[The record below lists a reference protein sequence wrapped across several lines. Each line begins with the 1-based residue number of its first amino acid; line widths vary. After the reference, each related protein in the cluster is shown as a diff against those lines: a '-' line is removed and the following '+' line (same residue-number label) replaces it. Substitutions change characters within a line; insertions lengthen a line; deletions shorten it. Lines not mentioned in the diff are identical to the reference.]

1 MTGRTPATA
10 TTLTAVCACL
20 MTRTLLGCAAQS
32 PTPTPRGDATA
43 IVVEVVA
50 KPKEGAKAHR
60 FARVPVYD
68 AAPQPAPPSGQFEL
82 VDYSALDDVIVWL
95 EPAGATPDA
104 ETTDTAD
111 ADSEANDDGEGD
123 AADDDEAGE
132 GNTAAVPV
140 GPPPPPLTV
149 TIAARVHPDDVR
161 AASVGQELV
170 FRNDGPEVV
179 SLYSVSDDNDF
190 DLPEIPPGGEARYT
204 VRAAGMIEVLAD
216 PSDPPVAVVYAV
228 GSPWVARTRSGG
240 RVVFRDVSPGAYE
253 AVSWH
258 PRLPGS
264 TAPVSLPPGGVT
276 RVALNVGVNVLAA
289 DQP

>member
-1 MTGRTPATA
+1 MTGSRFT
-10 TTLTAVCACL
+10 TTLMAVCACL
-20 MTRTLLGCAAQS
+20 MTQTLVGCAARQS
-32 PTPTPRGDATA
+32 PKPDADAAA

-50 KPKEGAKAHR
+50 KPKEGAKVHSR

-95 EPAGATPDA
+95 EPAGAGDETPSGETAGPSDA
-104 ETTDTAD
+104 VR
-111 ADSEANDDGEGD
+111 DSTGN
-123 AADDDEAGE
+123 AGPV
-132 GNTAAVPV
+132 TVPALS
-140 GPPPPPLTV
+140 PLTV
-149 TIAARVHPDDVR
+149 EITAGIHPDDVR
-161 AASVGQELV
+161 AASVGQEIV
-170 FRNDGPEVV
+170 FRNRGAEAL

-190 DLPEIPPGGEARYT
+190 DLPGIPPGGEARYI

-216 PSDPPVAVVYAV
+216 PSDPPVAMVYAV
-228 GSPWVARTRSGG
+228 DSPWVARTRSGG
-240 RVVFRDVSPGAYE
+240 RVVFNDVIPGSYE

-264 TAPVSLPPGGVT
+264 TAPLTLAPGGVT
-276 RVALNVGVNVLAA
+276 RVALNVGVNVLAK

>member
-1 MTGRTPATA
+1 MQVLA
-10 TTLTAVCACL
+10 
-20 MTRTLLGCAAQS
+20 GCAAGPS
-32 PTPTPRGDATA
+32 PKPRGDAAA

-50 KPKEGAKAHR
+50 KPKEGTKVHR
-60 FARVPVYD
+60 FAKVPVYD

-95 EPAGATPDA
+95 EPAAAANATPD
-104 ETTDTAD
+104 
-111 ADSEANDDGEGD
+111 GE
-123 AADDDEAGE
+123 
-132 GNTAAVPV
+132 TAAPSQTSAPGEATRDREDNAAGVTASQ
-140 GPPPPPLTV
+140 PPLTV
-149 TIAARVHPDDVR
+149 EVTGATHPDDVR

-170 FRNDGPEVV
+170 FRNRGPEAL

-190 DLPEIPPGGEARYT
+190 DLPEIPAGGEARYT

-216 PSDPPVAVVYAV
+216 PADPPVALVYAV
-228 GSPWVARTRSGG
+228 ESAWVARTRSGG
-240 RVVFRDVSPGAYE
+240 RVVFGDVPPGSYE

-264 TAPVSLPPGGVT
+264 TAPLTLAPGGVT
-276 RVALNVGVNVLAA
+276 RVALNVGVNALAE